1 MPDHLS
7 ELEISFVAF
16 GITLLIF
23 ALQGFVSVF
32 LEGRELHVGRIH
44 PHLTGRRST
53 TLLLGSLVLLV
64 IAIVLGGGIA
74 LGWNVKVIGSL
85 AGIGALL
92 LGFMLIPYKE
102 GFVGSEAHFDDRND
116 GVPW

>member
-1 MPDHLS
+1 MPDSLS
-7 ELEISFVAF
+7 EIEIAF
-16 GITLLIF
+16 ITLGLTLLIF

-32 LEGRELHVGRIH
+32 LEGRELHVGRIY
-44 PHLTGRRST
+44 PHLTRRINLI
-53 TLLLGSLVLLV
+53 LLISSLLLLV

-74 LGWNVKVIGSL
+74 LGWGVKAIGSL
-85 AGIGALL
+85 AGLGALL

-102 GFVGSEAHFDDRND
+102 GFVGGEAHFDDRND